1 MKVYNLTIVY
11 DEDGDTIEYIEET
24 LDDDDEGSYLKQL
37 AEEEGW
43 DSSTTLSVLHG
54 TIEKAEAQELYLTLR
69 VNANGTI

>member
-24 LDDDDEGSYLKQL
+24 LDDDNEGSYLKQL
-37 AEEEGW
+37 AKEEGW
-43 DSSTTLSVLHG
+43 DSSTTLSVLQG
-54 TIEKAEAQELYLTLR
+54 IIEKAEAQELYLTLR